1 MSIENYRPGEI
12 SSLGKAIYQK
22 KIKHLVEPQENGKFI
37 VPDVESGDYELDEA
51 SVRLRERRPN
61 ASTHRL
67 SRRFASNATSI
78 GEHPMIPIV
87 EERVGEL
94 QQLCIR
100 HRVLR
105 LDLFGSAA
113 TGNYQGRESDLDFLV
128 EFQTLPSGEYA
139 DAYFGLLEA
148 LELLFGH
155 PVDLVVDSAIKNPF
169 FRQRV
174 DETRTLLYAA

>member
-1 MSIENYRPGEI
+1 MI
-12 SSLGKAIYQK
+12 S
-22 KIKHLVEPQENGKFI
+22 
-37 VPDVESGDYELDEA
+37 
-51 SVRLRERRPN
+51 
-61 ASTHRL
+61 
-67 SRRFASNATSI
+67 
-78 GEHPMIPIV
+78 IV

-100 HRVLR
+100 YRVLR

-113 TGNYQGRESDLDFLV
+113 TSNYHGESDLDFLV
-128 EFQTLPSGEYA
+128 EFQTLASGEYA

-148 LELLFGH
+148 LELVFGH

>member
-1 MSIENYRPGEI
+1 
-12 SSLGKAIYQK
+12 
-22 KIKHLVEPQENGKFI
+22 
-37 VPDVESGDYELDEA
+37 
-51 SVRLRERRPN
+51 
-61 ASTHRL
+61 
-67 SRRFASNATSI
+67 
-78 GEHPMIPIV
+78 MIPIV

-100 HRVLR
+100 YRVLR

-113 TGNYQGRESDLDFLV
+113 AGNYHGRESDLDFLV
-128 EFQTLPSGEYA
+128 EFQTLASGE
-139 DAYFGLLEA
+139 FGLLEA
-148 LELLFGH
+148 LESLFGH

>member
-1 MSIENYRPGEI
+1 
-12 SSLGKAIYQK
+12 
-22 KIKHLVEPQENGKFI
+22 
-37 VPDVESGDYELDEA
+37 
-51 SVRLRERRPN
+51 
-61 ASTHRL
+61 
-67 SRRFASNATSI
+67 
-78 GEHPMIPIV
+78 MIPIV
-87 EERVGEL
+87 EKRVGEL

-100 HRVLR
+100 YRVQR

-113 TGNYQGRESDLDFLV
+113 TDNYHGSESDLDFLV

-148 LELLFGH
+148 LELLFGY

-174 DETRTLLYAA
+174 DETRTRLYAA

>member
-1 MSIENYRPGEI
+1 MI
-12 SSLGKAIYQK
+12 S
-22 KIKHLVEPQENGKFI
+22 
-37 VPDVESGDYELDEA
+37 
-51 SVRLRERRPN
+51 
-61 ASTHRL
+61 
-67 SRRFASNATSI
+67 
-78 GEHPMIPIV
+78 IV
-87 EERVGEL
+87 EERVDEL

-100 HRVLR
+100 YRVLR

-113 TGNYQGRESDLDFLV
+113 TGNHHGESDLDFLV

>member
-1 MSIENYRPGEI
+1 
-12 SSLGKAIYQK
+12 
-22 KIKHLVEPQENGKFI
+22 
-37 VPDVESGDYELDEA
+37 
-51 SVRLRERRPN
+51 
-61 ASTHRL
+61 
-67 SRRFASNATSI
+67 
-78 GEHPMIPIV
+78 MIPIV

-100 HRVLR
+100 YRVLR

-113 TGNYQGRESDLDFLV
+113 TGNYYGRENDLDFLV

-155 PVDLVVDSAIKNPF
+155 PVDLVVDSAIKNPSSGNAL
-169 FRQRV
+169 
-174 DETRTLLYAA
+174 TRLGRCSMRLEARNFNGS